1 MKKFYQGKENFY
13 PKRVGGGVREEV
25 EGGGSGRER
34 VKVDPSFIS
43 LGNVDPLWPFLNV
56 SAPSLFF
63 TLKVKKVRV
72 FGCVVLCLFN
82 VKI

>member
-1 MKKFYQGKENFY
+1 M
-13 PKRVGGGVREEV
+13 

-43 LGNVDPLWPFLNV
+43 TENVDPLWLFLNV
-56 SAPSLFF
+56 SAPSVFS

-72 FGCVVLCLFN
+72 FGCFVLCLFN